1 MPRPQKYKTEAE
13 RLQARREQHRIY
25 NSKRSKKSNDN
36 NDNNVNITLN
46 IHNDNNDNNYKE
58 LKEKYETLQTLY
70 EQLKYENSIN
80 CEYIEELQDKLDSLQ
95 DQGY

>member
-13 RLQARREQHRIY
+13 RLQARLQQYKDY
-25 NSKRSKKSNDN
+25 NKKRSKTSNHSNHKNSNIVVNVVNHN
-36 NDNNVNITLN
+36 NSNENNEWK
-46 IHNDNNDNNYKE
+46 D
-58 LKEKYETLQTLY
+58 KYETLQTLY